1 MMKRLKNFLRQL
13 AGPIPAEEVKWVVN
27 DLGELGVRID
37 NSSYFMYKGES
48 LVYSEAHEDGTRMM
62 QRSVQKR
69 EFGEVCR
76 VPGLDI
82 ENDGNA
88 GYFEG
93 DGWFPLTEGKEHV
106 LRTLEHRLTAFF
118 DSNTM
123 TCPHGCGHTIRVTD
137 EDAHQSYGCDIA
149 AEIGRGAIA
158 A

>member
-1 MMKRLKNFLRQL
+1 MDFIKNLLRRLV
-13 AGPIPAEEVKWVVN
+13 GPIPADEVKWVVN
-27 DLGELGVRID
+27 DLGELGVRIGD
-37 NSSYFMYKGES
+37 TSYFMYKGES
-48 LVYSEAHEDGTRMM
+48 IVYSETHEDGTRMM
-62 QRSVQKR
+62 QRPVQKR

-76 VPGLDI
+76 VPGLEI

-93 DGWFPLTEGKEHV
+93 DGWFPLTESKNPVPHD
-106 LRTLEHRLTAFF
+106 LEHRLTAFF

-123 TCPHGCGHTIRVTD
+123 ICPHGCGQTIRVTD
-137 EDAHQSYGCDIA
+137 EEAHQSYSCEIA